1 MAFELFVAAG
11 AKSRVQPGTAS
22 IDKTGGVTV
31 RSEDLKSVQITK
43 KVAVLLDRATSRIAL
58 RKPAEGESSVSLQWA
73 KTGVAAR
80 VNLKRALAS
89 IGQDPK
95 VASGRYEVIRKD
107 NLLIVQVG
115 ERAQAA
121 K

>member
-11 AKSRVQPGTAS
+11 SKVRVQPGTVS

-43 KVAVLLDRATSRIAL
+43 KVAVMLDRATFRIAL
-58 RKPAEGESSVSLQWA
+58 RKPAEGESSLSMQWQ
-73 KTGVAAR
+73 KTGLAAR

-89 IGQDPK
+89 MGLDPK
-95 VASGRYEVIRKD
+95 VACGRFELIRKE

-115 ERAQAA
+115 DRVQAA